1 MSGGKRFADDFDRI
15 DAVKPNDRILIQ
27 DSDDGNVKFANPS
40 QLPKVEG
47 GGGSTGDTPVDTAA
61 LYTLKLAVSDTAA
74 GGYTLEGTAEEL
86 EATAREIASN
96 PHARVYL
103 DCSDVNIAPTPV
115 PMSITLADAE
125 NGVVYLEAD
134 PYIYEG
140 MIHTAG
146 VAELDACIL
155 VSIGPGMLQVIVRKS
170 VSEGIKKRLFIDLW
184 NEACGEHGTYNH
196 DTGFFELNGLTD
208 ITYEQALEIYVKWT
222 NSTCIREAYLGA
234 NIRTNIPHPLRDG
247 IVANKSF
254 YLCRMEVCNLSYL
267 NPVFIRGSISE
278 MFRDCINL
286 ERVIGTIYYSIADTL
301 FYTGRKLKEIK
312 IVNAGADMWLE
323 SPVLSFDSL
332 DYLVNHRQN
341 LHTPATVTVHADVYA
356 KLTGDTTNAA
366 AAALTPEEL
375 AQWTA
380 LVERAAENNTTF
392 ATK

>member
-27 DSDDGNVKFANPS
+27 DSGDGNVKYANPS
-40 QLPKVEG
+40 QF
-47 GGGSTGDTPVDTAA
+47 GGSTGDTPVDTAA

-86 EATAREIASN
+86 EAAAGEIASN

-103 DCSDVNIAPTPV
+103 DCSDVNIAPTPI
-115 PMSITLADAE
+115 PMSIILADAE
-125 NGVVYLEAD
+125 NGIVYLEAD

-140 MIHTAG
+140 MIYTAG

-155 VSIGPGMLQVIVRKS
+155 VWIGPGMRQVIVCKS

-184 NEACGEHGTYNH
+184 NKACGEHGTYNH
-196 DTGFFELNGLTD
+196 HTGFFELNGLTD

-222 NSTCIREAYLGA
+222 NSTCIREAYLKA

-247 IVANKSF
+247 IVANKAF

-267 NPVFIRGSISE
+267 NPSFIRGNISE
-278 MFRDCINL
+278 IFRDCTNL
-286 ERVIGTIYYSIADTL
+286 ERVIGTIYYSIADDL
-301 FYTGRKLKEIK
+301 FYTGRKLKEIR
-312 IVNAGADMWLE
+312 IINAGADMWLE

-380 LVERAAENNTTF
+380 LVERAAEKNTTF